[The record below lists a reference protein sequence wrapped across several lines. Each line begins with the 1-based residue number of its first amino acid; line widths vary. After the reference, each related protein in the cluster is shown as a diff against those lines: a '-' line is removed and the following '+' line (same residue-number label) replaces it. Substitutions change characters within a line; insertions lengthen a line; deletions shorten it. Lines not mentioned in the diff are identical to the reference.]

1 MTAGMGRFCVY
12 LRGKTGILG
21 RNMRV
26 GRRERG
32 RQKDSWVSGLGY
44 HLAADLLNSENLG
57 INLEEKK
64 QELCLQYFYFD
75 QMHSVR
81 NICIFTTWKHT

>member
-21 RNMRV
+21 MDMRV

-32 RQKDSWVSGLGY
+32 SQKDSWVSGLRY
-44 HLAADLLNSENLG
+44 HIAADLLNSENLG

-64 QELCLQYFYFD
+64 TKSYFYDTFILTKCT
-75 QMHSVR
+75 Q
-81 NICIFTTWKHT
+81 